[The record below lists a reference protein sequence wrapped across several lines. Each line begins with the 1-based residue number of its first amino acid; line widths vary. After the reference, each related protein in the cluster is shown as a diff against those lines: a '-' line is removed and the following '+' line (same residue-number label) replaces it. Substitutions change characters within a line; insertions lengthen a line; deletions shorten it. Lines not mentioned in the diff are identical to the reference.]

1 MGRAG
6 EEDTVCLVD
15 QSRRY
20 AASAAERWP
29 AAQLSEEKIP
39 PGFVRYVELEGTQPV
54 ARGAMRA
61 SVLPRRQLS
70 GMRLRVWLISAAV
83 VLVALIGLVASWTNA
98 SIAAPLRPGLDFTGG
113 TQIQL
118 ERQCNETCGDLKAIV
133 VSNRIREL
141 TLPQEQGDAL
151 PNLGSPR
158 VQLLDGGESLLLR
171 LPTLSAAQ
179 GQAVIEAM
187 GPVAGPFV
195 EGGQSVETI
204 GPSLGGQLLRS
215 SLISLLVAFA
225 GIATYITFR
234 YDRRYAFL
242 ALVALAH
249 DVVIVCGVF
258 AWLGLV
264 LQLEV
269 DSLFAVALLTIAG
282 YSVNDT
288 VVVFDRIRERSRD
301 NKELSLCEQVDLA
314 VSATLTRTL
323 YTSGTTLLPLLALIF
338 FGGATLYWFAIALAL
353 GVIVGSW
360 SSIALAP
367 SLLTLW
373 EPSRG

>member
-1 MGRAG
+1 MAVSP
-6 EEDTVCLVD
+6 TPSSVPT
-15 QSRRY
+15 
-20 AASAAERWP
+20 SA
-29 AAQLSEEKIP
+29 
-39 PGFVRYVELEGTQPV
+39 
-54 ARGAMRA
+54 
-61 SVLPRRQLS
+61 LPRWQLS
-70 GMRLRVWLISAAV
+70 GMRLRVWLISGAV

-98 SIAAPLRPGLDFTGG
+98 SIEAPLRPGLDFTGG

-301 NKELSLCEQVDLA
+301 NKELYLCEQVDLA